1 MDNFFAALAREEAKE
16 NENRLR
22 SIFKKG
28 KYTHALDES
37 IDVVKI
43 LHMRKAGKTY
53 REIANTL
60 GCSPSTVRN
69 KWLKIQS
76 CEKEWKGH

>member
-1 MDNFFAALAREEAKE
+1 MDDFFEAMAREQAKE

-37 IDVVKI
+37 IDVVEI
-43 LHMRKAGKTY
+43 LHRKQKGETY
-53 REIANTL
+53 REIAEAL

-69 KWLKIQS
+69 KWLKI
-76 CEKEWKGH
+76 G